1 MTRRRRSGIRVT
13 TTRNVPGN
21 RILLP
26 CLSLAAALAP
36 QPSCSRAATENV
48 RHKLFC
54 GSTSPPFGHLS
65 CPRRGKAYQPPAGD
79 AATMLLL
86 RKPEGCDS
94 QPGASP
100 WARAT
105 KILPAAMSIPGRQAR
120 YSFPPRHSFRALQRT
135 ARKRSPQAT
144 RRICCFFSQRWA
156 PLPGRYVASRPFRHR
171 KNAPAVWASA
181 FFIFYPIFK
190 ERGNTF

>member
-1 MTRRRRSGIRVT
+1 MA
-13 TTRNVPGN
+13 TTRNVTGN
-21 RILLP
+21 RSLLP
-26 CLSLAAALAP
+26 CLSLEAALAP

-65 CPRRGKAYQPPAGD
+65 CPRRGKAYQPPAGVT
-79 AATMLLL
+79 AIMLLL
-86 RKPEGCDS
+86 REPEGCDS

-100 WARAT
+100 WARTAR
-105 KILPAAMSIPGRQAR
+105 ILPATMSIPGWQAR
-120 YSFPPRHSFRALQRT
+120 YSFPPRHSFRALQWM
-135 ARKRSPQAT
+135 ARKRSPQVT
-144 RRICCFFSQRWA
+144 RLICCFFSQRWA

-171 KNAPAVWASA
+171 KNAPAAGASA

-190 ERGNTF
+190 ERGKTF